1 MTSGAKAMFIRL
13 IGLFQVQDADGRD
26 HTPRGAK
33 ARALLALLCRTPG
46 HCRPRRWLESRLWSD
61 RGQEQASGSLRQ
73 ALTELRKS
81 LGPLAVHLHSDR
93 DSVALTEVTT
103 DIDRD
108 PVAARMALA
117 GGREF
122 LEGNDVIDAAFC
134 AWLTEE
140 RQRLARQLGG
150 ATLAEQVP
158 GRSQPFT
165 LRIGAL
171 PEGIGAD
178 MARDLAQ
185 AVARLAAEHL
195 LRDGVAAFGSPAA
208 LLPDGLDLEIEGAW
222 SQDRAH
228 LKVRLVAQSDR
239 KTIWSQR
246 LIATRPS
253 AEEGQGAASALIFE
267 TTDAPIM

>member
-1 MTSGAKAMFIRL
+1 MFIRL
-13 IGLFQVQDADGRD
+13 IGQFQVQDAEGRD

-33 ARALLALLCRTPG
+33 ARAILALLCQTPG
-46 HCRPRRWLESRLWSD
+46 HSRPRRWLEGRLWSD

-93 DSVALTEVTT
+93 DSVALAGFTT

-108 PVAARMALA
+108 PAAARMALA

-134 AWLTEE
+134 AWLAEE
-140 RQRLARQLGG
+140 RQRLARQLGS
-150 ATLAEQVP
+150 EVVP
-158 GRSQPFT
+158 AQGRGGNQPFN
-165 LRIGAL
+165 LRIGSL
-171 PEGIGAD
+171 PEGTGAE
-178 MARDLAQ
+178 MARDLAE
-185 AVARLAAEHL
+185 AVARLAAEYL
-195 LRDGVAAFGSPAA
+195 LRDGASAFGS
-208 LLPDGLDLEIEGAW
+208 LPTGLPEALDLEIEGAW
-222 SQDRAH
+222 SEDRAH

-246 LIATRPS
+246 LIATRP
-253 AEEGQGAASALIFE
+253 ATEEGPGASPALIFE

>member
-1 MTSGAKAMFIRL
+1 MFIRL
-13 IGLFQVQDADGRD
+13 IGLFQVQDAEGQD

-33 ARALLALLCRTPG
+33 ARAILTLLCQTPG
-46 HCRPRRWLESRLWSD
+46 HCRPRRWLEGRLWSD

-81 LGPLAVHLHSDR
+81 LGPLATHLHSDR
-93 DSVALTEVTT
+93 DTVALTDFTT
-103 DIDRD
+103 DIESD
-108 PVAARMALA
+108 PAAARMALDA
-117 GGREF
+117 GREF

-134 AWLTEE
+134 TWLAEE

-150 ATLAEQVP
+150 EAMVSP
-158 GRSQPFT
+158 GRGGSQPFT
-165 LRIGAL
+165 LRIGSL
-171 PEGIGAD
+171 PEGTGAD
-178 MARDLAQ
+178 MARDLAE

-195 LRDGVAAFGSPAA
+195 LRDGTAAFGSPGAMV
-208 LLPDGLDLEIEGAW
+208 PEGLDLQIEGAW
-222 SQDRAH
+222 SEDRAH
-228 LKVRLVAQSDR
+228 LKVRLVAQSDQ

-246 LIATRPS
+246 LIATRPC